1 MAKART
7 KPSPQPVPQAAPR
20 ALPTRHL
27 LTALALCLLTLLA
40 FSNSFS
46 TGFSLDNKALIVQDP
61 RIQENTS
68 HNIDLI
74 LQHSYWWPRGNSGLY
89 RPVTTLSYLFNYAIL
104 GDGDH
109 PAGYHWV
116 NILLHLINVILVYVL
131 ALKLFGDYWPAATL
145 AGLWAVHPVLT
156 ESVTNIVGRPDLL
169 AGMTL
174 LSGALIYLKSAD
186 SNGAARI
193 AWLVGLLVVT
203 FTGVFSKES
212 AVMIVGVILL
222 YEITWW
228 KDRRQALILGAVACL
243 IPLEALLYQR
253 SFVFASEPP
262 ADFPFTDN
270 PLVSAGFFQAKLT
283 AIKVIARYL
292 RLIVWPGSLSADYS
306 YNQIPLAQGSI
317 SDWLA
322 LLIAASVVVGVL
334 FLYRRNRT
342 AFFWACFAF
351 VTFLPTS
358 NLLFPIGTVMAER
371 FLYVPSIGLL
381 ACIVLGIFALA
392 RRFQISWLSP
402 ALIAVLACGFT
413 ARTWARNSDWQSDL
427 TLGKAAAEA
436 SPHSFK
442 SHQIYAIAL
451 YTSDSNHANVD
462 AVIAETEKAIAVVD
476 TLPDSQNIAEI
487 YRLAGE
493 CYRIKA
499 DAQQN
504 VQAADTYRRSLALLQ
519 RAATVQEAARNREL
533 ARLKSEG
540 KSASLLGVSP
550 NDDVYRLLSA
560 VYLRLGDGDKAFEAA
575 IEGRKYTPM
584 NPAIYSQL
592 SQVLVAGGQ
601 PEDAA
606 TALME
611 GMLLTSD
618 MGLRQELLSFYRTA
632 TGENACAI
640 TSGPNGPAINPK
652 CPLVHRNLCEASVD
666 AIRVRL
672 QTGRRDIAAQLK
684 KSFLN
689 DYGCPAEP
697 LNQAMPDSQ

>member
-1 MAKART
+1 LAKARL
-7 KPSPQPVPQAAPR
+7 KPSPQPVPQAIPR

-27 LTALALCLLTLLA
+27 LTAFGLCLLTLLA

-46 TGFSLDNKALIVQDP
+46 AGFPLDNKALIVQDA

-104 GDGDH
+104 GDSDH

-116 NILLHLINVILVYVL
+116 NILLHLVNVMLVYLL

-174 LSGALIYLKSAD
+174 LSGALIYIKSAD

-193 AWLVGLLVVT
+193 MWLVGLLVVT
-203 FTGVFSKES
+203 FAGVFSKES

-222 YEITWW
+222 YEISWW
-228 KDRRQALILGAVACL
+228 KNRRQALILGAVACL
-243 IPLEALLYQR
+243 IPIEALLYQR
-253 SFVFASEPP
+253 SFVFATEPP

-292 RLIVWPGSLSADYS
+292 GLIVWPGKLSADYS

-317 SDWLA
+317 TDWIA
-322 LLIAASVVVGVL
+322 LLIVAALVVGVL
-334 FLYRRNRT
+334 LLYRRNRT

-381 ACIVLGIFALA
+381 ACIVLGIYALA
-392 RRFQISWLSP
+392 RRVQLSWLAP
-402 ALIAVLACGFT
+402 AIIAVLACGFT
-413 ARTWARNSDWQSDL
+413 VRTWTRNADWQSDL

-451 YTSDSNHANVD
+451 YSSDPNHSNVD
-462 AVIAETEKAIAVVD
+462 AVIDETEKAIAVVD
-476 TLPDSQNIAEI
+476 TLPDSQNLADI

-499 DAQQN
+499 D
-504 VQAADTYRRSLALLQ
+504 YRRSLTLLQ
-519 RAATVQEAARNREL
+519 RAATIQEAARNREL

-560 VYLRLGDGDKAFEAA
+560 VYLQLGDGDKAFEAA
-575 IEGRKYTPM
+575 IEARKYTPM
-584 NPAIYSQL
+584 NPAVYSQL
-592 SQVLVAGGQ
+592 SQVLAAGGQ

-618 MGLRQELLSFYRTA
+618 MGLRQELMDFYRTA

-672 QTGRRDIAAQLK
+672 QTGHRDIAAQLK
-684 KSFLN
+684 NSFLN
-689 DYGCPAEP
+689 DYSCPAEP
-697 LNQAMPDSQ
+697 INQAMPENQ